1 MIDDFHALNDLNGFN
16 DFNNSPLTA
25 RSVLP
30 VPGIVPGSLLA
41 LSLSKG
47 SKGLLFTAYR
57 LLSSVTLCDFKSVVE
72 MKKGM
77 AELTDTQIKALLRSH
92 LERILEEDERDRAL
106 GRKSWTDKEGLADH
120 VDAMAYLQHG
130 CRMELAIGNY
140 SRATGAVDRM
150 LAEKG
155 IELDRDGRGMMK
167 VMINDLEIDMRRTR
181 HDSSLDDLPFPLE

>member
-1 MIDDFHALNDLNGFN
+1 M
-16 DFNNSPLTA
+16 
-25 RSVLP
+25 
-30 VPGIVPGSLLA
+30 
-41 LSLSKG
+41 
-47 SKGLLFTAYR
+47 
-57 LLSSVTLCDFKSVVE
+57 VE

-77 AELTDTQIKALLRSH
+77 AELTDTQITALLRSY

-106 GRKSWTDKEGLADH
+106 GRKSWTDEAGLDDH

-140 SRATGAVDRM
+140 SRATGAVERLLD
-150 LAEKG
+150 EKE
-155 IELDRDGRGMMK
+155 IELDRDGSSYKKLCRGMMK